1 MVATYKLLDSSDPKL
16 KIKLDPIEEGVDR
29 LILKNN
35 LIETMNKHNAFGLAA
50 IQCGVMQRV
59 FAMCSGENKKVK
71 TICFNPEIIWVSEE
85 TSLEEEGCLSYPNL
99 YLKIRR
105 PVSIKVT
112 YDYINENTISQGFDG
127 LESRIFQH
135 EYDHVDGI
143 DFTNKASPL
152 VLKRAKKKLSNDIK
166 KMLRKYGNA

>member
-1 MVATYKLLDSSDPKL
+1 
-16 KIKLDPIEEGVDR
+16 
-29 LILKNN
+29 
-35 LIETMNKHNAFGLAA
+35 
-50 IQCGVMQRV
+50 
-59 FAMCSGENKKVK
+59 MCSGENKKVK

-112 YDYINENTISQGFDG
+112 YEDVNENTISQGFDG

-143 DFTNKASPL
+143 DFTDKASPL

>member
-71 TICFNPEIIWVSEE
+71 TICFNPENLPDSQPWRRALAFPGGRQGAEPPPATGARHRAPPNIF
-85 TSLEEEGCLSYPNL
+85 GCLAARERTASL
-99 YLKIRR
+99 I
-105 PVSIKVT
+105 VSLFR
-112 YDYINENTISQGFDG
+112 GA
-127 LESRIFQH
+127 
-135 EYDHVDGI
+135 
-143 DFTNKASPL
+143 KASGRSTSRT
-152 VLKRAKKKLSNDIK
+152 V
-166 KMLRKYGNA
+166 